1 MKTLWNKFLNI
12 WLGEDTYPDWKTMY
26 AELQMVCLTIQSENR
41 ELRDTLDDLMSKKP
55 EKPEKPKV
63 SKKVSKKK
71 AAKKTK

>member
-1 MKTLWNKFLNI
+1 MKTLWNKFLNM

-55 EKPEKPKV
+55 EKPKACV
-63 SKKVSKKK
+63 CKKK
-71 AAKKTK
+71 AAKKTKSRN